1 MKEKYS
7 ISGMSCEGCKSHVEN
22 TLRQVPGVT
31 EVQVDLKQGEAEVT
45 SAPEV
50 DLAILQT
57 AMAANGHYGI
67 HPLGE
72 IIPDKKKV

>member
-7 ISGMSCEGCKSHVEN
+7 ISGMTCEGCKSHVEN

-31 EVQVDLKQGEAEVT
+31 EVQVDLKQGEAEIT
-45 SAPEV
+45 SSTEV
-50 DLAILQT
+50 DLATLEA
-57 AMAANGHYGI
+57 AMSSSHYGI